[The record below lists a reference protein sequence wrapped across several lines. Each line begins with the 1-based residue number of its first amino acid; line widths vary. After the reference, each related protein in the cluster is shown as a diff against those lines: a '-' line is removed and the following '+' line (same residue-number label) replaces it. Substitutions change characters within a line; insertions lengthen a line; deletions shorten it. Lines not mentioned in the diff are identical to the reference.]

1 MLWWTAG
8 AMRSKSD
15 CLKSGVDIIL
25 LRLNMPHTHKGNKR
39 KGARHGA
46 RLAYDDTKGDH
57 KGPAKSTM
65 MRRTTRKG
73 NARKTAPVGSRRAF
87 DNVRVY

>member
-1 MLWWTAG
+1 
-8 AMRSKSD
+8 
-15 CLKSGVDIIL
+15 
-25 LRLNMPHTHKGNKR
+25 MPHTHKGNKR

-65 MRRTTRKG
+65 IH
-73 NARKTAPVGSRRAF
+73 
-87 DNVRVY
+87 Y